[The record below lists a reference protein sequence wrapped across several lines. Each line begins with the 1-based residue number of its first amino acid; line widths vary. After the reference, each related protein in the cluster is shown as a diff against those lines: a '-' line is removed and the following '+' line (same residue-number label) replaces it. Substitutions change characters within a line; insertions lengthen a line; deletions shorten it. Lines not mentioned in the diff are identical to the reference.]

1 MTYLDYQATTP
12 LAPEALAA
20 MLPWLESQHAN
31 PHSPHREGRRAKA
44 AVEVARD
51 QVAALLPPG
60 GRVAFTSG
68 ATEALNWAIKG
79 TPGPIVTLATEHAAV
94 LDTFATEGARA
105 RAVTILPVDADGLW
119 WSDIRH
125 AGSQPASS
133 PLPGREGSG
142 VGRLPYRRASAAK
155 AGLPTPSPSLPRRG
169 EPECRPSTVNPD
181 TPRATIQPG
190 TGLVAAMLVNNEIG
204 VIQPIAALAEIA
216 HAAGALM
223 LCDAVQ
229 GYGRVP
235 IPDTVDL
242 IAISAHKIHGPK
254 GIGALWIRDGVDLA
268 PLMHG
273 GGQEAPGR
281 SGTLSPALCA
291 GFGVAA
297 QLMADRKDQDA
308 AHIDRLWSL
317 ALDRLGPGWT
327 INGSTEHRYHGNLNV
342 RRANLD
348 VNRLMSDLR
357 DIAFSA
363 GSACASGSGRSSH
376 VLRAIGLTEAQ
387 ARSSIRLGFGRYTT
401 ETELRDAIDAIVAAA
416 EAQWP

>member
-20 MLPWLESQHAN
+20 MLPWLELQHAN
-31 PHSPHREGRRAKA
+31 PHSPHREGRGAKA

-60 GRVAFTSG
+60 GRIAFTSG

-79 TPGPIVTLATEHAAV
+79 AAGSVTTLATEHAAV
-94 LDTFATEGARA
+94 LDTVAAEAARG
-105 RAVTILPVDADGLW
+105 RHVTILPVGPDGVVDL
-119 WSDIRH
+119 DEARAAIR
-125 AGSQPASS
+125 
-133 PLPGREGSG
+133 
-142 VGRLPYRRASAAK
+142 
-155 AGLPTPSPSLPRRG
+155 
-169 EPECRPSTVNPD
+169 
-181 TPRATIQPG
+181 PG

-204 VIQPIAALAEIA
+204 VVQPIAALAEIA

-242 IAISAHKIHGPK
+242 VAISAHKIHGPK

-273 GGQEAPGR
+273 GGQESPGR

-297 QLMADRKDQDA
+297 QLMADRKEQDA

-327 INGSTEHRYHGNLNV
+327 INGSTEQRYHGNLNI
-342 RRANLD
+342 RRDGLD

-387 ARSSIRLGFGRYTT
+387 ARASIRLGFGRYTT
-401 ETELRDAIDAIVAAA
+401 ETELADAIDTIVAAA

>member
-1 MTYLDYQATTP
+1 MSYLDYQATTP

-44 AVEVARD
+44 AVEFARD

-60 GRVAFTSG
+60 GRIAFTSG

-79 TPGPIVTLATEHAAV
+79 TAGQITTLATEHAAV
-94 LDTFATEGARA
+94 LDTAAAEAAQGRD
-105 RAVTILPVDADGLW
+105 VTILPVGPDGIVDPDAV
-119 WSDIRH
+119 
-125 AGSQPASS
+125 A
-133 PLPGREGSG
+133 
-142 VGRLPYRRASAAK
+142 RA
-155 AGLPTPSPSLPRRG
+155 
-169 EPECRPSTVNPD
+169 
-181 TPRATIQPG
+181 
-190 TGLVAAMLVNNEIG
+190 GLVATMLVNNEIG
-204 VIQPIAALAEIA
+204 VIQPIAALAEAA
-216 HAAGALM
+216 HAAGALL

-229 GYGRVP
+229 GYGRVA
-235 IPDTVDL
+235 IPDGVDFV
-242 IAISAHKIHGPK
+242 AISAHKIHGPK
-254 GIGALWIRDGVDLA
+254 GIGALWIRDGVTLA

-308 AHIDRLWSL
+308 AHVERLWSL
-317 ALDRLGPGWT
+317 ARDRLGPGWT
-327 INGSTEHRYHGNLNV
+327 INGATDPRYQGNLNI
-342 RRANLD
+342 RREGLD

-376 VLRAIGLTEAQ
+376 VLRAIGLSETQ

-401 ETELRDAIDAIVAAA
+401 ETDLAAAIDAIAAAA
-416 EAQWP
+416 EGQWP